1 MVILTARQLAE
12 MCDCAIATIN
22 RKASQI
28 GGRKVGRGWVFS
40 EDSVAAWLN
49 TAPRKAGRPRRKRV
63 GL

>member
-12 MCDCAIATIN
+12 MCDCTVATIN
-22 RKASQI
+22 RKAPQI
-28 GGRKVGRGWVFS
+28 GGRTVGRGGVFS

-49 TAPRKAGRPRRKRV
+49 TAPRKTGRPRRKRA